1 MQLHTSQLHAQL
13 RVMDGQ
19 DRKQG
24 QVDEG
29 NRETRKHKEML
40 KVGNERRSVDILLKW
55 QTTIIIVW

>member
-40 KVGNERRSVDILLKW
+40 KVVNERRSVDILLKW